1 VRRTLSNYAMTA
13 MEQPM
18 EYIQLGNTRARVS
31 RLGFGGAPAGL
42 TNYLDAYSPVNTEQR
57 NLTIAAIQRAVEL
70 GVTFFDTAP
79 AYGQGAGE
87 ELYGEALAGVITP
100 IFLATKASPRTENVR
115 ASLEAS
121 LTRLGREQVDL
132 FQIHGT
138 TYDNETVDAMLAPGG
153 MLEQMEALKAEGLT
167 RFIGFTTEDNNPPI
181 YRLMESGRFD
191 VVQMCYN
198 FAFQHPYDAARPA
211 GSLMEAAAQGL
222 GVITMRALTAGLLQK
237 WVQLVNP
244 ANTFD
249 YSPALL
255 QYVLSNPM
263 VHVALVGMRTPEE
276 VEKNV
281 AIVND
286 LSGRID
292 LIQLNRKFL

>member
-1 VRRTLSNYAMTA
+1 METVTLGKT
-13 MEQPM
+13 
-18 EYIQLGNTRARVS
+18 GARVS

-42 TNYLDAYSPVNTEQR
+42 TNYLVNSSPADANQR
-57 NLTIAAIQRAVEL
+57 RQTIAAIQRAVAL

-79 AYGQGAGE
+79 AYGNGASE
-87 ELYGEALAGVITP
+87 EIYGEALASVKTP
-100 IFLATKASPRTENVR
+100 LFVATKAGHRVESVR
-115 ASLEAS
+115 GSLEGS
-121 LTRLGREQVDL
+121 LRRLRRDRVDL

-138 TYDNETVDAMLAPGG
+138 NYDDATVDAILAPGG
-153 MLEQMEALKAEGLT
+153 MLAQMEALKAEGLT
-167 RFIGFTTEDNNPPI
+167 RFIGFTSEDNNPPF
-181 YRLMESGRFD
+181 YRLMETGRFD

-211 GSLMEAAAQGL
+211 GSLLDAAAQGL

-237 WVQLVNP
+237 WVQRVNP

-255 QYVLSNPM
+255 QYVLSNPL

-281 AIVND
+281 AIVAD
-286 LSGRID
+286 QSGRID
-292 LIQLNRKFL
+292 LTELHRKFL

>member
-1 VRRTLSNYAMTA
+1 
-13 MEQPM
+13 METV
-18 EYIQLGNTRARVS
+18 QLGKTGATVS

-42 TNYLDAYSPVNTEQR
+42 TNYLVNSSPANAAQR
-57 NLTIAAIQRAVEL
+57 AQTIAAIHRAAEL
-70 GVTFFDTAP
+70 GVTFFDTAA
-79 AYGQGAGE
+79 AYGRGASE
-87 ELYGEALAGVITP
+87 EIYGEALASVTTP
-100 IFLATKASPRTENVR
+100 VFVATKASPSVENVR

-121 LTRLGREQVDL
+121 LTRLHRDQVDL

-138 TYDNETVDAMLAPGG
+138 NYDEATVDAILAPGG
-153 MLEQMEALKAEGLT
+153 MLEQVEQLKAEGLT
-167 RFIGFTTEDNNPPI
+167 RFIGFTSEDNNPPF
-181 YRLMESGRFD
+181 YRLMATGRFD

-198 FAFQHPYDAARPA
+198 FAFQHPYDASRPA
-211 GSLMEAAAQGL
+211 GSLLEAAEQKL

-237 WVQLVNP
+237 WVQMVNP

-249 YSPALL
+249 YTPALL
-255 QYVLSNPM
+255 QYVLSNPL

-286 LSGRID
+286 KNGRID
-292 LIQLNRKFL
+292 LNELHRKFF

>member
-1 VRRTLSNYAMTA
+1 

-18 EYIQLGNTRARVS
+18 ETVRLGNTGATVS

-42 TNYLDAYSPVNTEQR
+42 TNYLQSSSPQDARQREQ
-57 NLTIAAIQRAVEL
+57 TIAAIHRAAEL

-79 AYGQGAGE
+79 AYGSGASE
-87 ELYGEALAGVITP
+87 EIYGEALAAVKTP
-100 IFLATKASPRTENVR
+100 VFVATKASHQVESVR
-115 ASLEAS
+115 GSLEAS
-121 LTRLGREQVDL
+121 LSRLRRDRVDL

-138 TYDNETVDAMLAPGG
+138 SYDEATVDAILAPGG
-153 MLEQMEALKAEGLT
+153 MLDELERLKAEGLT
-167 RFIGFTTEDNNPPI
+167 RFIGFTTEDNNPPF
-181 YRLMESGRFD
+181 YRLMATGRFD

-211 GSLMEAAAQGL
+211 GSLLEAAAQGL

-237 WVQLVNP
+237 WVQAVNP

-255 QYVLSNPM
+255 QYVLSNPL
-263 VHVALVGMRTPEE
+263 VNVALVGMRTPKE

-286 LSGRID
+286 TSGRID
-292 LIQLNRKFL
+292 IVELNRKFL

>member
-1 VRRTLSNYAMTA
+1 
-13 MEQPM
+13 METV
-18 EYIQLGNTRARVS
+18 QLGKTGVSVS

-42 TNYLDAYSPVNTEQR
+42 TNYLVNSSPTDIAQR
-57 NLTIAAIQRAVEL
+57 SQTIAAIQRAAQL

-79 AYGQGAGE
+79 AYGKGTSE
-87 ELYGEALAGVITP
+87 EIYGEALASVKTP
-100 IFLATKASPRTENVR
+100 VFLATKASPQVESVR
-115 ASLEAS
+115 GSLEAS
-121 LTRLGREQVDL
+121 LIRLRRDRVDL

-138 TYDNETVDAMLAPGG
+138 TYDEATVDAILAPGG

-167 RFIGFTTEDNNPPI
+167 RFIGFTTEDNNPPL
-181 YRLMESGRFD
+181 YRLMRTGRFD

-211 GSLMEAAAQGL
+211 GSLLEAEKHGL
-222 GVITMRALTAGLLQK
+222 GVITMRALTSGLVQK
-237 WVQLVNP
+237 WIQAVNP

-255 QYVLSNPM
+255 QYVLSNSL

-276 VEKNV
+276 VESNV

-292 LIQLNRKFL
+292 LIELNRKFL